1 MTGVELYVN
10 GAKYEGWK
18 SGSVTR
24 SVEAA
29 AGSFELS
36 SVDKWERDKNPWR
49 IFPGD
54 KCVVKIN
61 GVTLITGYVD
71 SVAPSLSSGEH
82 SIGISG
88 RDATCDIVDCSA
100 IVPSFEIRG
109 QTIGGLAV
117 LLCEPF
123 GIRVVDESGDKSV
136 IPVAAVQPGETV
148 FSCIEREARK
158 KEVSI
163 TTDGAG
169 ALLLAKIG
177 KERAN
182 DSLEQGKNVISASA
196 EYDYSQRYSDYIV
209 KAQASA
215 TGDSADAWN
224 PPQNAVEARHKDANV
239 KRYRPLVITAESES
253 FYRGRL
259 KSVEISGCSF
269 HDCDFEKGTLN
280 IERNYLRLEGKDFT
294 LTPKT
299 SYSKRTIK
307 LPDYVVTELKDYL
320 NHLYDVQPDTRI
332 FTFSRY
338 KLIRTMKTA
347 GKKAGIKT
355 AATPHTLRHGLAV
368 LLEENGFPLTS
379 ISRQLGHGWYGTTLR
394 YLHAPDKTQDRI
406 AETLNTLAKDSN
418 LE

>member
-1 MTGVELYVN
+1 MPAYKDSSGKWFSQFQIKNKNAKIAYFKRRGFSTKREAIQWEAETRASYENKPTMKFSTFVEEKYYPYEEQIIKPTSMLSKKCLIKAHILPYFKDMKV
-10 GAKYEGWK
+10 GEITIQDIIEWHSWLMKKDAKGK
-18 SGSVTR
+18 KGQPLSPCTLGNIHGQLHHIMRHAMRILDLPRDV
-24 SVEAA
+24 VAL
-29 AGSFELS
+29 AGTIGTSYTKRESFWSLEEFIAFRTELS
-36 SVDKWERDKNPWR
+36 
-49 IFPGD
+49 
-54 KCVVKIN
+54 
-61 GVTLITGYVD
+61 TGKYDPQLVI
-71 SVAPSLSSGEH
+71 AY
-82 SIGISG
+82 
-88 RDATCDIVDCSA
+88 DIL
-100 IVPSFEIRG
+100 FW
-109 QTIGGLAV
+109 GGL
-117 LLCEPF
+117 
-123 GIRVVDESGDKSV
+123 R
-136 IPVAAVQPGETV
+136 
-148 FSCIEREARK
+148 
-158 KEVSI
+158 
-163 TTDGAG
+163 
-169 ALLLAKIG
+169 
-177 KERAN
+177 
-182 DSLEQGKNVISASA
+182 
-196 EYDYSQRYSDYIV
+196 
-209 KAQASA
+209 
-215 TGDSADAWN
+215 
-224 PPQNAVEARHKDANV
+224 
-239 KRYRPLVITAESES
+239 TAELMGLYPS
-253 FYRGRL
+253 
-259 KSVEISGCSF
+259 
-269 HDCDFEKGTLN
+269 DCDFEKGTLN

>member
-24 SVEAA
+24 SIEAA

-36 SVDKWERDKNPWR
+36 SVDKWELDKNPWR

-54 KCVVKIN
+54 KCEVKIN
-61 GVTLITGYVD
+61 GVTMITGYVD
-71 SVAPSLSSGEH
+71 SVAPSLSSSEH
-82 SIGISG
+82 SIRISG

-109 QTIGGLAV
+109 QTIGGLAG

-182 DSLEQGKNVISASA
+182 DSLEQGKNVISAST

-224 PPQNAVEARHKDANV
+224 PPQNAVEARHKDENI

-253 FYRGRL
+253 FEESAQIRATKEALLRAGESTSVNVTVAGWTQSNGELWPLGAYVSVKIPYLYIDDDLIISQITFNASPSLTTDLTL
-259 KSVEISGCSF
+259 KRADAF
-269 HDCDFEKGTLN
+269 LN
-280 IERNYLRLEGKDFT
+280 IDET
-294 LTPKT
+294 
-299 SYSKRTIK
+299 
-307 LPDYVVTELKDYL
+307 
-320 NHLYDVQPDTRI
+320 
-332 FTFSRY
+332 
-338 KLIRTMKTA
+338 
-347 GKKAGIKT
+347 KKKKKKSEKNKKKGE
-355 AATPHTLRHGLAV
+355 V
-368 LLEENGFPLTS
+368 
-379 ISRQLGHGWYGTTLR
+379 
-394 YLHAPDKTQDRI
+394 
-406 AETLNTLAKDSN
+406 ETDWWNS
-418 LE
+418 